1 MYAFFKMALDYLLK
15 VFTIYSVTI
24 QEMTEK
30 GHRRHEQGNTGEAR
44 RDRLEPGRGISGK
57 N

>member
-15 VFTIYSVTI
+15 IFTIYSVTI

-44 RDRLEPGRGISGK
+44 RNRLEPGRGISGK